1 MSPSPVRARV
11 SSWWE
16 IVPAEQRSPAIPRKG
31 CAWCRSGTR
40 SIDSLRKSNSRTRE
54 HSMSST
60 ELRAVASAGAPAAM
74 IRRIVAWAAATLAG
88 GIVAVRYPGIP
99 ELLVAVAFLAVLAVL
114 SVIDLEQRRVP
125 NRIVLPAAAVALAAI
140 AVLEPGNLVEAAAA
154 GVVAFLFFLIP
165 ALVMPRAVGMGDAKL
180 ALLIGF
186 VLGWDI
192 LPAFFVMSIAGGVAG
207 LVMILSGRRGSYLP
221 FVPFL
226 AVGAAYGLVAAGGAL
241 YS

>member
-1 MSPSPVRARV
+1 
-11 SSWWE
+11 
-16 IVPAEQRSPAIPRKG
+16 
-31 CAWCRSGTR
+31 
-40 SIDSLRKSNSRTRE
+40 
-54 HSMSST
+54 
-60 ELRAVASAGAPAAM
+60 M
-74 IRRIVAWAAATLAG
+74 IRRIVAWAAATLAA